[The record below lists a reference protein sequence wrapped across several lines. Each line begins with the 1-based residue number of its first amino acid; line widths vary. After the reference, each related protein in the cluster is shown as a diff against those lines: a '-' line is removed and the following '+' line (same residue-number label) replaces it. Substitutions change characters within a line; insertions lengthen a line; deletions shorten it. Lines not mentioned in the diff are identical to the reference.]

1 MSIDIRETFQVHA
14 PIDAVWRF
22 IMDPQS
28 VVTCMPGAALD
39 EVVDAQTFLGTVKV
53 KVGAITTSYKGRVQ
67 FTEMD
72 EKEHTVRM
80 LAEGRETGG
89 GMAKGTMSSRVRAL
103 ADGQT
108 EVVAEASVDLTGRIM
123 QVGRGMIQGV
133 AHQLFLQFVARI
145 KERLEAPQAATASD
159 TGAPASATSAT
170 GASHEN
176 VPIRVLPLVLSV
188 MWASILRVFRRLI
201 GRPAQPE

>member
-133 AHQLFLQFVARI
+133 AQQLFLQFVARI
-145 KERLEAPQAATASD
+145 KERLEAPQATAATD

-170 GASHEN
+170 AASHEN

-188 MWASILRVFRRLI
+188 MWASILRFFRRLI